1 MPSINE
7 FLKPEP
13 LMPSELQKF
22 DGKKPCSKCEKDS
35 YVYYWNAVS
44 LEMTWTCPDG
54 HKNSY
59 RIN

>member
-1 MPSINE
+1 
-7 FLKPEP
+7 
-13 LMPSELQKF
+13 MPSELQKF

-35 YVYYWNAVS
+35 YIYYWNAVS